1 MEATSQIILR
11 NEARLPPGAVLLID
25 APRDG
30 LLQQLQN
37 PERAVRVSTQDFG
50 AFRWFQ
56 AGGAQAA
63 YEAVP
68 ALAGDERTIILHL
81 PRERERLEMLLHAVA
96 AKMNP
101 ARLADAGP
109 DAGPGA
115 GARLWLVG
123 ENRAGIKS
131 AGRHLRQAFEQVASL
146 DKARHC
152 GLLEAT
158 RPKSGRSFSL
168 DDYARAWSVAHC
180 GREIRLHTV
189 PGVFAHGR
197 LDRGTALL
205 LEALEGLSP
214 SGRVLDFACG
224 SGVVGLALLAATE
237 RDMHLTLLD
246 SSALAIES
254 ARRSLTASGL
264 AEQAVTLL
272 PSDGLCEIGTGARF
286 DWIVSNPPFHHGVRN
301 DLEVA
306 AEFFRQAGTH
316 LAENGRMVIVFN
328 RHLPYAPWLQS
339 AFQDVERL
347 AETGEFAVMRVSRP
361 VRGASALRSEMRRGK
376 GTRS

>member
-1 MEATSQIILR
+1 MESTSQLILR
-11 NEARLPPGAVLLID
+11 NEARLPSGPMLLID

-30 LLQQLQN
+30 LLQQLQG

-50 AFRWFQ
+50 SFRWFR
-56 AGGAQAA
+56 AGGAEAA

-68 ALAGDERTIILHL
+68 TLAGDERTIILNL
-81 PRERERLEMLLHAVA
+81 PREKERLEMLLYAVA
-96 AKMNP
+96 SQMS
-101 ARLADAGP
+101 
-109 DAGPGA
+109 A

-131 AGRHLRQAFEQVASL
+131 AGRYLQLAFERVATL

-152 GLLEAT
+152 GLLEAAGSL
-158 RPKSGRSFSL
+158 SGTSFNA
-168 DDYARAWSVAHC
+168 DDYTREWRVTHSGH
-180 GREIRLHTV
+180 EIRLHTL

-197 LDRGTALL
+197 LDGGTALL
-205 LEALEGLSP
+205 LEALEGLQP

-224 SGVVGLALLAATE
+224 SGVVGLALLAAAE
-237 RDMHLTLLD
+237 RELQLTLLD

-264 AEQAVTLL
+264 DAQAVTLL
-272 PSDGLCEIGTGARF
+272 PSDGLCELGPGARF
-286 DWIVSNPPFHHGVRN
+286 DWIVSNPPFHRGVRT
-301 DLEVA
+301 DLDVA
-306 AEFFRQAGTH
+306 AGFFRHAGTF

-339 AFQDVERL
+339 AFQSVERL
-347 AETGEFAVMRVSRP
+347 AESGEFTVMRVSRP
-361 VRGASALRSEMRRGK
+361 VREPSAYSPGKRRGT
-376 GTRS
+376 GTPA

>member
-1 MEATSQIILR
+1 METTSQLILR
-11 NEARLPPGAVLLID
+11 NEARLPPGGLLLID

-30 LLQQLQN
+30 LLRQLQS

-50 AFRWFQ
+50 SFRWLL
-56 AGGAQAA
+56 AGGAEAA

-68 ALAGDERTIILHL
+68 TLAGDERTIILHL
-81 PRERERLEMLLHAVA
+81 PREKERLEMLLHAVA

-101 ARLADAGP
+101 APLIGAGADAN
-109 DAGPGA
+109 A

-131 AGRHLRQAFEQVASL
+131 AGRHLQQAFERVATL

-152 GLLEAT
+152 GLLEAAG
-158 RPKSGRSFSL
+158 PKSGTPFSV
-168 DDYARAWSVAHC
+168 DRYARDWSVCHC
-180 GREIRLHTV
+180 GHEIRLRTF

-205 LEALEGLSP
+205 LEALEGLCP

-224 SGVVGLALLAATE
+224 SGVVGLALLAAAE
-237 RDMHLTLLD
+237 RHLHLTLLD

-264 AEQAVTLL
+264 DEQAVTLL
-272 PSDGLCEIGTGARF
+272 PSDGLSELGADARF

-301 DLEVA
+301 DLDVA
-306 AEFFRQAGTH
+306 AEFFRQAGTF

-339 AFQDVERL
+339 AFQGVERL
-347 AETGEFAVMRVSRP
+347 AESGEFTVMRVSRP
-361 VRGASALRSEMRRGK
+361 VRGAAEFPTAMRRGK
-376 GTRS
+376 GTRA

>member
-1 MEATSQIILR
+1 METTSQLILR
-11 NEARLPPGAVLLID
+11 NESRLPPGALLLID

-30 LLQQLQN
+30 LLRQLQS

-50 AFRWFQ
+50 SFRWFL
-56 AGGAQAA
+56 AGGAEAV

-68 ALAGDERTIILHL
+68 TLAGDERTIILHL
-81 PRERERLEMLLHAVA
+81 PREKERLEMLLHAVA

-101 ARLADAGP
+101 ARLVD
-109 DAGPGA
+109 A

-131 AGRHLRQAFEQVASL
+131 AGRHLQLAFDRVASL

-152 GLLEAT
+152 GLLEAAG
-158 RPKSGRSFSL
+158 PKSGRPFSV
-168 DDYARAWSVAHC
+168 DDYARDWSVTHC
-180 GREIRLHTV
+180 GREIRLRTL

-205 LEALEGLSP
+205 LEALEGLCP

-237 RDMHLTLLD
+237 RDLHLTLLD
-246 SSALAIES
+246 NSALAIES
-254 ARRSLTASGL
+254 ARRALTASGL

-272 PSDGLCEIGTGARF
+272 PSDGLCEIGTDARF
-286 DWIVSNPPFHHGVRN
+286 DWIVSNPPFHRGVRN
-301 DLEVA
+301 DFDVA
-306 AEFFRQAGTH
+306 AEFFRQAGTF

-339 AFQDVERL
+339 AFQGVECL
-347 AETGEFAVMRVSRP
+347 AESGEFTVMRVSRP
-361 VRGASALRSEMRRGK
+361 VRGQR
-376 GTRS
+376 